1 MKTPF
6 KVYKLHFN
14 SPLHIGDERLDY
26 GSSQKYLHSDS
37 MYAALTSI
45 LASVG
50 YEIPK
55 NGDLGFQIS
64 SLFPFY
70 QKTMNDKAVY
80 FFPKLKKQ
88 GVVPAKHQ
96 EMAKQLKKIEWLD
109 LITFNQIIKGEN
121 YLFENI
127 DTIKENLNGNFYSV
141 TKLPIDGF
149 IHSEVVPRVKVPRYG
164 LEGATTDAEPFYM
177 ERVFF
182 RDSAGLF
189 FLAVG
194 ENLDILEK
202 VLEILKDQGIGTDRT
217 IGQGF
222 FDFETDTIEIDTIK
236 SETCIN
242 LSLFCPESKEQLQ
255 KMIDDSNN
263 HGIAYD
269 FKKRG
274 GWITTAPFNTFRKN
288 SVYMFTEG
296 SVFNH
301 SIITSAFSMGA
312 IVDLKPDSVNG
323 LNHPV
328 FRSGKAIFIPVKI

>member
-6 KVYKLHFN
+6 KVYKLHFT
-14 SPLHIGDERLDY
+14 SPIHIGDERLDY

-70 QKTMNDKAVY
+70 QKSNDDKSVY

-88 GVVPAKHQ
+88 GVPPTEFQ
-96 EMAKQLKKIEWLD
+96 GIAKQMKKIEWIDLD
-109 LITFNQIIKGEN
+109 SFNRLVDGEN
-121 YLFENI
+121 YLYANLAE
-127 DTIKENLNGNFYSV
+127 TKESLKSNFF
-141 TKLPIDGF
+141 TKETLPTDGF
-149 IHSEVVPRVKVPRYG
+149 IHSEVAPRVQVPRYG
-164 LEGATTDAEPFYM
+164 IEGAATDAEPFYM

-182 RDSAGLF
+182 KEYSGLF
-189 FLAVG
+189 FIAVG
-194 ENLDILEK
+194 DNLDLLDK
-202 VLEILKDQGIGTDRT
+202 ALQILKDEGIGTDRT
-217 IGQGF
+217 VGQGF
-222 FDFETDTIEIDTIK
+222 FDFETDTIEINHVDSK
-236 SETCIN
+236 SVTN
-242 LSLFCPESKEQLQ
+242 LSLFCPESKDQLSR
-255 KMIDDSNN
+255 MLDDNE
-263 HGIAYD
+263 GQVIAYD